1 MSQKT
6 KTAIFLLSVYLVMIL
21 GMAAKTCFD
30 HYTRKD
36 KLEVAN
42 FIIPLLVSPLVYGT
56 VFNAAKNSTDP
67 VMMLIFGFQNGF
79 FWQDIFGQLAKNAHP
94 GG

>member
-1 MSQKT
+1 MSQKA
-6 KTAIFLLSVYLVMIL
+6 KTVIYLIAVYLVMIV
-21 GMAAKTCFD
+21 GMAAKTLFD
-30 HYTRKD
+30 HYTRKAE
-36 KLEVAN
+36 LELGM

-56 VFNAAKNSTDP
+56 VFNAAKNSNDT

-79 FWQDIFGQLAKNAHP
+79 FWQDVFGQLAKNAHT